1 MITSTVTPKLDLK
14 LEKNSKGFNFEIKL
28 SQADADTFANIDN
41 AINTLDY
48 VKEKM
53 EERFGSGTATP
64 AVSGGDR

>member
-64 AVSGGDR
+64 TVSGGAR